1 MTPQMLEQKMDE
13 ANNSIYIEN
22 RKLVSS
28 LVDVK
33 IALNV
38 HDQKLDDKIDEYKAK
53 LVSVYF

>member
-1 MTPQMLEQKMDE
+1 MLEQKMDE